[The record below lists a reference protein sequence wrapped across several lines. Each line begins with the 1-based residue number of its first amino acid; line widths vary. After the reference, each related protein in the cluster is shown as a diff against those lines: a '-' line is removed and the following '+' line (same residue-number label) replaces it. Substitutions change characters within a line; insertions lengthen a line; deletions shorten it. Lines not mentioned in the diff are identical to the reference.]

1 MTYLLLVAKFTML
14 GAEGKFSHLS
24 IEERTHLAM
33 QGKDTLSRLRGKERG
48 GNSKDRLIEQ
58 LKEEHRLEI
67 ERISTAS

>member
-1 MTYLLLVAKFTML
+1 ML

-24 IEERTHLAM
+24 SEERSHLAL

-48 GNSKDRLIEQ
+48 GSSSSKDRFIEQ